1 VASERRLLALAALLL
16 VGCGGGT
23 RLFPPRE
30 PLWHDPDRR
39 PFETQPEE
47 YESPF
52 AWDAANQTVFR
63 PVSRFFAVDPAGE
76 AVNVNALDEVPDSSW
91 FENRIGRFGMTPAAA
106 AEGPCAKPLPDRKG
120 PWTIKA
126 AKPNGFN
133 PGFFIKASDGQ
144 RYLMKFD
151 GVVEGTRP
159 TAADV
164 IGTRL
169 FHAAG
174 FNVPCNRIVYFD
186 RDILRVDPEARS
198 ENERGEKVKLGLA
211 DVDKVFEKALRLPDG
226 RYRASLSL
234 FVEGKL
240 LGPWTYEGRRADD
253 PNDVVNHED
262 RRELRGLEVMAAWL
276 AWFDT
281 REQNTMATWVKQGA
295 RGWVRHYLLDV
306 GNAFGSIWEPPMMG
320 RRIGHSY
327 YLDFPYVLEDFVT
340 LGLQER
346 PWDRARFGRTG
357 KVFSYYRVEDF
368 VPDRYRPGYPNPAF
382 VRKSERD
389 AAWMARIV
397 ARFSDAHLAAIVR
410 SGLLMPEYE
419 SRLLEVLRGRR
430 DVVLRRYLGRLSP
443 LAWPEARPRG
453 AGAELCLE
461 DLALTSGVVERRE
474 RWYGARAWVG
484 SSLEPAH
491 VSSTH
496 WAPDGRICVPLPQA
510 QKGSVTTPTPLVV
523 DVTATTRGGKQTFP
537 ARVQLY
543 QLDERH
549 YRVVGLERPDSHD
562 PPS

>member
-1 VASERRLLALAALLL
+1 MASELSRAGLALALLAA
-16 VGCGGGT
+16 GCGAGT
-23 RLFPPRE
+23 RLFPAKE

-39 PFETQPEE
+39 PFAAEPAE
-47 YESPF
+47 YESAF

-91 FENRIGRFGMTPAAA
+91 FENRIGRFGMAPEAAA
-106 AEGPCAKPLPDRKG
+106 RGPCTTPLPDRKG

-126 AKPNGFN
+126 AKPNGYN
-133 PGFFIKASDGQ
+133 PGFFVKASDGK

-164 IGTRL
+164 IGTRV

-174 FNVPCNRIVYFD
+174 YNVPCNRVVYFD
-186 RDILRVDPEARS
+186 RSILQIDPEAKS
-198 ENERGEKVKLGLA
+198 ENERGEKVALEHEDLDA
-211 DVDKVFEKALRLPDG
+211 VFAKALRLPDG

-234 FVEGKL
+234 FIEGKPI
-240 LGPWTYEGRRADD
+240 GPWTYEGRRDDD

-276 AWFDT
+276 GWFDT
-281 REQNTMATWVKQGA
+281 REQNTMAAWVKQGDK
-295 RGWVRHYLLDV
+295 GFVRHYLLDV

-320 RRIGHSY
+320 RRIGHAY
-327 YLDFPYVLEDFVT
+327 YLDFPYVLEDFFT
-340 LGLQER
+340 LGIQER

-357 KVFSYYRVEDF
+357 KVFSYFRVEDF
-368 VPDRYRPGYPNPAF
+368 DPDLYRPGYPNPAF

-389 AAWMARIV
+389 SAWMARIV

-410 SGLLMPEYE
+410 TGLMMPEYE

-443 LAWPEARPRG
+443 LAWPSVRDG
-453 AGAELCLE
+453 ELCLE
-461 DLALTSGVVERRE
+461 DLALTSGVVARERR
-474 RWYGARAWVG
+474 RYAARAFVG
-484 SSLEPAH
+484 SSFSPVPVATTRWAH
-491 VSSTH
+491 
-496 WAPDGRICVPLPQA
+496 DGRICLTLPDA
-510 QKGSVTTPTPLVV
+510 QRGSVTAAVPLLV
-523 DVTATTRGGKQTFP
+523 DVTATASGEATFP
-537 ARVQLY
+537 ARVHLY
-543 QLDERH
+543 QYAERR
-549 YRVVGLERPDSHD
+549 YRVVGLERPSSHD

>member
-1 VASERRLLALAALLL
+1 VASRLLHACLLWVT
-16 VGCGGGT
+16 VGCGSST
-23 RLFPPRE
+23 RFFPNAD
-30 PLWHDPDRR
+30 PLWRDPDQR
-39 PFETQPEE
+39 PFERQPEE

-91 FENRIGRFGMTPAAA
+91 FENRIGRFGMTPQAAA
-106 AEGPCAKPLPDRKG
+106 QGPCTSPLPDRKG
-120 PWTIKA
+120 PWVIKG

-133 PGFFIKASDGQ
+133 PGFFIKANDGK
-144 RYLMKFD
+144 RYLVKFD
-151 GVVEGTRP
+151 GVVEGMRP

-174 FNVPCNRIVYFD
+174 YFVPCNRIAYFD
-186 RDILRVDPEARS
+186 RSILKIDPDAKS
-198 ENERGEKVKLGLA
+198 ENERGEKVKLEEAAL
-211 DVDKVFEKALRLPDG
+211 DQVFSKALRLADG
-226 RYRASLSL
+226 RYRASMSL
-234 FVEGKL
+234 FVEGKP

-253 PNDVVNHED
+253 PNDVVAHED

-281 REQNTMATWVKQGA
+281 REQNTMATWVNDGKSGH
-295 RGWVRHYLLDV
+295 VRHYLLDV
-306 GNAFGSIWEPPMMG
+306 GNAYGSIWEPPMMG

-327 YLDFPYVLEDFVT
+327 YLDFPHVLEDFLT
-340 LGLQER
+340 LGAIER

-368 VPDRYRPGYPNPAF
+368 DPDAFRPGYPNPAF

-397 ARFSDAHLAAIVR
+397 ARLSDAHLRAIVKT
-410 SGLLMPEYE
+410 GLLLPEHE
-419 SRLLEVLRGRR
+419 SRLLEVLIGRR
-430 DVVLRRYLGRLSP
+430 DKVLRRYLERLSP
-443 LAWPEARPRG
+443 LAWPEARGP
-453 AGAELCLE
+453 ELCLE
-461 DLALTSGVVERRE
+461 DLALGAGLTPRGARR
-474 RWYGARAWVG
+474 YAARAWVG
-484 SSLEPAH
+484 TALTPAPLGATRWADRH
-491 VSSTH
+491 SICTH
-496 WAPDGRICVPLPQA
+496 LPDAPVGSPL
-510 QKGSVTTPTPLVV
+510 LV
-523 DVTATTRGGKQTFP
+523 DVTAATSDGRSTFP
-537 ARVQLY
+537 ARVHLHS
-543 QLDERH
+543 LGEGR